1 LAAPNSIPAA
11 GLRPPLLLD
20 LRTIQY
26 LIHGQWKTD
35 EEAAFLNL
43 KDNHEAKTHY
53 RTVLSRGD
61 SIVALEDV
69 KTGGSIENATVMAEP
84 TCTTT

>member
-1 LAAPNSIPAA
+1 
-11 GLRPPLLLD
+11 
-20 LRTIQY
+20 
-26 LIHGQWKTD
+26 
-35 EEAAFLNL
+35 LNL